1 MRLMTLLAHAA
12 LLLCPA
18 AGLGQTAF
26 TYQGQLK
33 DAGVPLNGTVDIDAS
48 LWDADVAGN
57 QIGATVNLVGVAVA
71 NGLFTV
77 QLDFGAASYDG
88 ASRWLEI
95 AVNATPLAPR
105 QELTPTPHAVFAQ
118 KPWVTAGADVSYT
131 DGRVG
136 IGTAAPMS
144 LLHLGGTPGVDGI
157 TFPDGTLQTTA
168 AIGTPGGSI
177 WSLSGATAYYNAGNV
192 GIGTAAPDCKLQ
204 IVGGTLWTSN
214 SWNKSLHLNN
224 AQAIELGGVG
234 THFGLGNSGGV
245 LYLFRTTTE
254 GVAAPANYFLSA
266 DSAGRI
272 AMGDITGALT
282 AKVAIF
288 GTGDGTQLLRLNTE
302 RPWTFR
308 QKYTGSVTALQL
320 IPDTGLKN
328 FEISAAGGANVATF
342 FGDDANPH
350 VSIGTTAPSTTSAL
364 HSLSTLSTGSGVY
377 GQSTAGTA
385 VAGVFGRS
393 DANNGNGVIGEAP
406 VGASAFGV
414 WGKATQGIG
423 GVFSGGTLALWA
435 QGRARCNVLEITG
448 GSDFSENFDV
458 VNAKGWTDEAQPGM
472 IVCIDAKNPGK
483 LVVSHQSYDPTVAGI
498 ISGAGGVEVGM
509 TMGQEGTL
517 AHGKHPV
524 ALTGRVYAYCDAT
537 TGAIQPG
544 DLLTTS
550 DTPGHA
556 MKSSDRDRSHGA
568 VIGKAMTGL
577 ARGERGLVLVLV
589 NLQ

>member
-1 MRLMTLLAHAA
+1 MRLMTLGALSA
-12 LLLCPA
+12 LLLCPTTGWA
-18 AGLGQTAF
+18 QTAF

-33 DAGVPLNGTVDIDAS
+33 DAGAPVSGTVDIDAS
-48 LWDADVAGN
+48 LWDAAVAGN
-57 QIGATVNLVGVAVA
+57 QIGATVSVVGVVVA

-77 QLDFGAASYDG
+77 PLDFGATSYDG
-88 ASRWLEI
+88 AQRWLEI

-105 QELTPTPHAVFAQ
+105 QELTPTPHAVFAT
-118 KPWVTAGADVSYT
+118 KPWVTTGPDVSYIT
-131 DGRVG
+131 GKVG
-136 IGTAAPMS
+136 IGTAEPMA
-144 LLHLGGTPGVDGI
+144 LLHVGGTAGVDGI
-157 TFPDGTLQTTA
+157 MFPDGSLQTTA

-177 WSLSGATAYYNAGNV
+177 WSLSGSNAYYNAGSV
-192 GIGTAAPDCKLQ
+192 GIGTASPDAKLQ
-204 IVGGTLWTSN
+204 VVGGPLWTSN
-214 SWNKSLHLNN
+214 AWGKSLHIGNG
-224 AQAIELGGVG
+224 QALELGGSG
-234 THFGLGNSGGV
+234 TNFGIGNSFNS

-254 GVAAPANYFLSA
+254 TASAPANYFMSV

-272 AMGDITGALT
+272 ALGDITGAVT
-282 AKVAIF
+282 AKVTVF
-288 GTGDGTQLLRLNTE
+288 GSGDGAQLLRLSTE
-302 RPWTFR
+302 RPWSFR
-308 QKYTGSVTALQL
+308 QKYTGSGTALQL

-328 FEISAAGGANVATF
+328 FEISAVAGANVATF
-342 FGDDANPH
+342 FGDDANPR
-350 VSIGTTAPSTTSAL
+350 VSIGTTTPSTTSAL

-385 VAGVFGRS
+385 VAGVFGHS
-393 DANNGNGVIGEAP
+393 DANNGNGVIGEAN
-406 VGASAFGV
+406 VGTSAFGV
-414 WGKATQGIG
+414 WGKATNGIG

-435 QGRARCNVLEITG
+435 QGRARCNILEITG

-458 VNAKGWTDEAQPGM
+458 VNANGADADATPGM
-472 IVCIDAKNPGK
+472 IVCIDAKTPGK
-483 LVVSHQSYDPTVAGI
+483 LMVSHRAYDPTVAGI

-524 ALTGRVYAYCDAT
+524 ALTGRVYAFCDAT

-556 MKSSDRDRSHGA
+556 MKSSDRERSHGT